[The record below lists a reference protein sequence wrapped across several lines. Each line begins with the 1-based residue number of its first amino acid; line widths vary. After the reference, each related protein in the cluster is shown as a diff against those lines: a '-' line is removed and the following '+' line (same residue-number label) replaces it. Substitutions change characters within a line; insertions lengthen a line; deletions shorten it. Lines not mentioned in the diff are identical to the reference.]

1 VLCSRSLK
9 AEWLDIDVLVDGERR
24 PLSLQQGETNGAR
37 WNFRTSLNRENEML
51 SWASADVN
59 VPSGNNKTS
68 SDMKINFASQ

>member
-1 VLCSRSLK
+1 
-9 AEWLDIDVLVDGERR
+9 
-24 PLSLQQGETNGAR
+24 
-37 WNFRTSLNRENEML
+37 ML